1 MLICGHYTYIY
12 HQHAYFVLAR
22 PCQTERLFLNSDLV
36 VPILRDI
43 SDPGQCIVS
52 TLLNYFKVANLNPQ
66 VKQITRFL
74 PTNQPVSY
82 LDPRDSEIGDLKL
95 DADRFFSPLTFSR
108 FDRRESKVSP
118 HDELLLTRI
127 LLDLPHEHIF
137 FWQVPIKP
145 KKNNNTAEV
154 Y

>member
-1 MLICGHYTYIY
+1 
-12 HQHAYFVLAR
+12 
-22 PCQTERLFLNSDLV
+22 LFLNSDLV

-43 SDPGQCIVS
+43 SDPRQCIVS
-52 TLLNYFKVANLNPQ
+52 TLLNYFKVANL
-66 VKQITRFL
+66 KSASE
-74 PTNQPVSY
+74 TNHKIVTNKSAIVCY

-95 DADRFFSPLTFSR
+95 DADRFFSPLTLSR

-118 HDELLLTRI
+118 HDELLLTWI

-145 KKNNNTAEV
+145 KKVNNTAEV